1 MSRLKKLS
9 GWYIISKK
17 LRGWIG
23 AMQELYWIP
32 LSPWIDMILQHG
44 WLFLLIPVRCKTYFS
59 SLKWSTKNFK
69 SINNSRVF
77 LAAIK
82 FSQKQKREKD
92 MAEEAFEKKQ
102 SSRFQTSFVR
112 ISIHQMWYLEKCIFG
127 RDKLY
132 GVSFLL
138 ISPKSQG
145 SWWKNPATLRLN
157 AHYTWVLPWKK
168 TVPKKKISKWRH
180 FLYLKSSFSVPAVVS
195 FSIPVVKG

>member
-1 MSRLKKLS
+1 MGFLKVPSKSQACYCKVYCTKKWAVWMSRLKKLS

-32 LSPWIDMILQHG
+32 LCPWIDMILQHG

-92 MAEEAFEKKQ
+92 MAEEAFEKNSLLDFKHLLWG
-102 SSRFQTSFVR
+102 SAFIRCDIWKSV
-112 ISIHQMWYLEKCIFG
+112 YLEEIN
-127 RDKLY
+127 Y
-132 GVSFLL
+132 M
-138 ISPKSQG
+138 
-145 SWWKNPATLRLN
+145 
-157 AHYTWVLPWKK
+157 VL
-168 TVPKKKISKWRH
+168 V
-180 FLYLKSSFSVPAVVS
+180 FY
-195 FSIPVVKG
+195 

>member
-1 MSRLKKLS
+1 MQKLC
-9 GWYIISKK
+9 
-17 LRGWIG
+17 
-23 AMQELYWIP
+23 WIP
-32 LSPWIDMILQHG
+32 LCPWIDMILQHG

-157 AHYTWVLPWKK
+157 AHYTSWVLPWKK
-168 TVPKKKISKWRH
+168 TFQKKKISKWRH